1 MKFPQWH
8 VETCIHALN
17 DVNSYLVVIV
27 KKLLQMQNKCWTII
41 QNVADTKNW
50 FYFLSSVAEIFHFF
64 WPFLKELLVLLYVLM
79 SMLMEMLIMSTGHV
93 IALMFRSLLWNISS
107 CSNLNFIDVYANILF
122 DMPSHFKSKYGS
134 NKTRNIFCSQLKAK
148 DVQIMSLWVFSY
160 CRL

>member
-1 MKFPQWH
+1 MLTSRSLFSSH
-8 VETCIHALN
+8 C
-17 DVNSYLVVIV
+17 

-41 QNVADTKNW
+41 QNIPDTKSW

-64 WPFLKELLVLLYVLM
+64 WPFLRELLVLLYVLM

-122 DMPSHFKSKYGS
+122 DMLSHFKSKYGS